1 MDTFFAQE
9 IVSIKAVKNQ
19 IIFFSVSFD
28 EPDRSDELKDL
39 DDSKSEAVIWWRS
52 TQLPEKR
59 NGSILI
65 EQKYL

>member
-39 DDSKSEAVIWWRS
+39 DDSKSEAVI
-52 TQLPEKR
+52 
-59 NGSILI
+59 
-65 EQKYL
+65 